1 MARVYCQ
8 HELGPDHRVASSAP
22 GCAMASRSCFLHSA
36 RIPRPA
42 TPLPQC
48 AERRAALAALPR
60 RAGANDTADL
70 VLPHDEGSTFDDPA
84 DIRARRALPD
94 AGRDAVHAE
103 LLIDDSVVMV
113 KDAQDDQFNALLCTC
128 WPDVDAAWDRAC
140 APARRSSTPSLTTS
154 TESAAAASAIRSAT
168 SGCWPPAASGSGPC
182 SC

>member
-1 MARVYCQ
+1 MKGEALWARPCIRGRTGIL
-8 HELGPDHRVASSAP
+8 ELEPKVSK
-22 GCAMASRSCFLHSA
+22 
-36 RIPRPA
+36 
-42 TPLPQC
+42 C

-113 KDAQDDQFNALLCTC
+113 KDAQDDKFNALLCTC